1 MKKFKTIAKFYLP
14 SKQLKSFI
22 NNPDYMADVLGF
34 VSEYDRDRA
43 EFLLKGI
50 SKFIFGSS
58 RAVTTVLAEENQTTY
73 RIEGKSFILNVYFFF
88 EDSLRIEF
96 VGEGK
101 GFTGKISEFLYR
113 TNFEKYIKYA
123 AKKLREY
130 AGC

>member
-1 MKKFKTIAKFYLP
+1 MKKFKAIAKFYLP
-14 SKQLKSFI
+14 SKQLRSFI

-34 VSEYDRDRA
+34 VSEYDRDRG

-50 SKFIFGSS
+50 SKLTFGSS
-58 RAVTTVLAEENQTTY
+58 RAVTTVLAEGNQTTY
-73 RIEGKSFILNVYFFF
+73 RIKGKNFILNVYFFF
-88 EDSLRIEF
+88 EDSLIIEF
-96 VGEGK
+96 VGEGR
-101 GFTGKISEFLYR
+101 GFMGKISEFLYR